1 MTKHIVDMLIEERA
15 ERLVRRPR
23 VWRWL
28 KKYCFSL
35 LYYHQAVLLVD
46 GFKEASAQTIMAEV
60 AKRTRLNVDLLGLER
75 VPDHGA
81 AVVVANHPAGIAD
94 GIALY
99 EALRQKRPD
108 ICFFAN
114 RDATRCAPQL
124 QDVIIPVEWAAARRS
139 RAKSRETL
147 KAISAAISNERLIVI
162 FPSGR
167 LAQPTLFGLR
177 ERPWAPSA
185 VAIASTIQEVPR
197 FCQKSA
203 PEESGKT
210 PKEVGQ
216 TRRKT
221 GILAQIASS
230 TTLRCKLYPTLIRS
244 FSACSNLLTSSKSFG
259 SKKKWP
265 TCRSH
270 IAIVQPIKAAAVGLI

>member
-1 MTKHIVDMLIEERA
+1 MSKHIVDILIEERA

-185 VAIASTIQEVPR
+185 VAIAQRHGLPIVP
-197 FCQKSA
+197 
-203 PEESGKT
+203 
-210 PKEVGQ
+210 
-216 TRRKT
+216 
-221 GILAQIASS
+221 I
-230 TTLRCKLYPTLIRS
+230 
-244 FSACSNLLTSSKSFG
+244 N
-259 SKKKWP
+259 
-265 TCRSH
+265 
-270 IAIVQPIKAAAVGLI
+270 IKARNSLLYYLLFFCHTELKDLTLFRELLLPRQKRYQIRIGAPCQPGRDALLQTDRLYHHVVSRFSQSSGHP